1 MTTPPSQAIDPNLP
15 RVWIQPHY
23 SSFNGLRALAVLAVF
38 VTHYGGY
45 WNLGLPQYFLWSGVD
60 MFFVLSGFL
69 ITGILYDSLQ
79 DPHFFRNFYVRRALR
94 IFPLFYAI
102 FLLLLAL
109 TPLLH
114 LAYSPLLWT
123 YPLYIGNLV
132 FPFQL
137 RAGIDISNV
146 ITYLHG
152 AAVPLTSVGHMWSL
166 CVEEQFYLLWPAVVW
181 WVRDRR
187 RLMQLCVVLCLL
199 VIPLRA
205 FLHARYNL
213 FALIYI
219 STYTRFDTLLIGAWM
234 ALWLRGRAL
243 SLRQLRRISLLL
255 FWPPCLVV
263 VAVILRLPRMNSS
276 LVFESPFIAT
286 IGYTLIGLAYAGL
299 VLRSLDDTSRVSRV
313 LRWRPLHSLG
323 TISYGF
329 YMIHML
335 PLQRL
340 GLFNA
345 HHRHWSHATPVITFL
360 FTVTLATLSF
370 RYLETPFLRLKRV
383 LAPQRSQNETAH
395 PHVSEPA
402 V

>member
-1 MTTPPSQAIDPNLP
+1 
-15 RVWIQPHY
+15 
-23 SSFNGLRALAVLAVF
+23 
-38 VTHYGGY
+38 
-45 WNLGLPQYFLWSGVD
+45 
-60 MFFVLSGFL
+60 
-69 ITGILYDSLQ
+69 
-79 DPHFFRNFYVRRALR
+79 
-94 IFPLFYAI
+94 
-102 FLLLLAL
+102 
-109 TPLLH
+109 
-114 LAYSPLLWT
+114 
-123 YPLYIGNLV
+123 
-132 FPFQL
+132 
-137 RAGIDISNV
+137 
-146 ITYLHG
+146 
-152 AAVPLTSVGHMWSL
+152 
-166 CVEEQFYLLWPAVVW
+166 
-181 WVRDRR
+181 
-187 RLMQLCVVLCLL
+187 
-199 VIPLRA
+199 
-205 FLHARYNL
+205 
-213 FALIYI
+213 
-219 STYTRFDTLLIGAWM
+219 
-234 ALWLRGRAL
+234 
-243 SLRQLRRISLLL
+243 
-255 FWPPCLVV
+255 
-263 VAVILRLPRMNSS
+263 MNSS